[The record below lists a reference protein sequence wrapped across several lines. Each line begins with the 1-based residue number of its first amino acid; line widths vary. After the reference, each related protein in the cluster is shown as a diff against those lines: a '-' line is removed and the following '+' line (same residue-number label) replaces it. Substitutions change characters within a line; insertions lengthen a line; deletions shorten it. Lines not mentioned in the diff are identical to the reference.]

1 MERPF
6 ILALKH
12 CSATRAT
19 ERVFRGTIFGPVR
32 KHIKH
37 EVGRVDVQGQGVLH
51 QIVEPGRL
59 AATLTTLAV
68 LHHDI
73 ASLNDRGIF
82 LDKES
87 VLITIVD
94 ETGRGSKERI

>member
-1 MERPF
+1 M
-6 ILALKH
+6 
-12 CSATRAT
+12 
-19 ERVFRGTIFGPVR
+19 FRGTIFGPVR

-59 AATLTTLAV
+59 AARLTILAV
-68 LHHDI
+68 LNHEI
-73 ASLNDRGIF
+73 AILTDRGIF

-94 ETGRGSKERI
+94 EIGRESKENI